1 MNEQIL
7 VRLANQRTVALD
19 ELIYVRLFRTNMCS
33 QNCLFLKE
41 YMFAFANL
49 YLFDFLVQWKTE
61 IKAVANAD

>member
-7 VRLANQRTVALD
+7 VRLANQRTGALD

-41 YMFAFANL
+41 YMFDFANL
-49 YLFDFLVQWKTE
+49 YLFDFFVQ
-61 IKAVANAD
+61 